1 MKDTTK
7 KILKILAIVI
17 AFAIII
23 SSVFII
29 RSCTAPP
36 EYEEIRARVEELIE
50 ASFDVNDVIWGEGL
64 PTYERVMAPT
74 MKYIETDKT
83 YTDDKGEEHPLN
95 FYYYYVSE
103 VEKKN
108 VIAYR
113 ERHVDAVKEGD
124 FRYAYLTNEPKDV
137 ETLSS
142 LFPLVEGQTAA
153 EGLYSAVFTDE
164 SAGKYAYSIPY
175 VEKTYD
181 FYYTIGDPA
190 DYDYVRQDSKY
201 ASVDSI
207 REYVRTVYSEEYAES
222 LESFL
227 FVGYMEGDWIQKAH
241 YDTYESSRGEMLA
254 KLNAFEPLFKERR
267 VYLYETAAIDRKNSN
282 NSYVVVDF
290 STYLPSNP
298 DKIEIASIAFTLQ
311 DGVWYLATPTY

>member
-64 PTYERVMAPT
+64 PTYERVEAPVL
-74 MKYIETDKT
+74 KHHKTDKT
-83 YTDDKGEEHPLN
+83 YIDEKKGEEKQLN
-95 FYYYYVSE
+95 YYYKYLLQEEDISVISYCE
-103 VEKKN
+103 EHLANDEKN
-108 VIAYR
+108 
-113 ERHVDAVKEGD
+113 
-124 FRYAYLTNEPKDV
+124 FRYACVTNAPMDAEA
-137 ETLSS
+137 LSAR
-142 LFPLVEGQTAA
+142 FPLADGENAA
-153 EGLYSAVFTDE
+153 EGLYSSVFSDE
-164 SAGKYAYSIPY
+164 IVGKYAYSIPY
-175 VEKTYD
+175 VEKKYD
-181 FYYTIGDPA
+181 YYYTVGDPA

-311 DGVWYLATPTY
+311 NGVWYLATPTY